1 MSAITTRSSH
11 TWAASHRL
19 LLAVMAFAIA
29 LAASV
34 VIVLM
39 TSSSPP
45 SSSVQAPDQGQ
56 SHTQNQVP
64 TGAQNQ
70 GPADTATSCLQA
82 MVRPC

>member
-1 MSAITTRSSH
+1 MSAIVTRSSH

-19 LLAVMAFAIA
+19 LLAVLAFAIA
-29 LAASV
+29 LAATV

-45 SSSVQAPDQGQ
+45 SSSVQAPGQGQ
-56 SHTQNQVP
+56 THTDQVP

-70 GPADTATSCLQA
+70 GQPDTPHRCLQY
-82 MVRPC
+82 MGVRPC